1 MIIFVFVDTLK
12 VKSLLLVE
20 DDPDDQDLFELAL
33 QEVDKTVELI
43 KAADGIDALEKL
55 SVGKVNP
62 DLIILDIN
70 MPRMNG
76 RDFLQAVKAN
86 EDLRHIPVVLY
97 STTSETNFVREIISM
112 GARSFFKKPD
122 TFNTLCAEVREALHN

>member
-1 MIIFVFVDTLK
+1 M
-12 VKSLLLVE
+12 LLVE

-33 QEVDKTVELI
+33 QEVDKTVSLV
-43 KAADGIDALEKL
+43 KASDGMDALEKL
-55 SVGKVNP
+55 TGGITQP

-76 RDFLQAVKAN
+76 REFLQALKST
-86 EDLRHIPVVLY
+86 DQLRHIPVVLY
-97 STTSETNFVREIISM
+97 STTSETNFVKEIIGL

-122 TFNTLCAEVREALHN
+122 TFNSLCNEVRAAIS